1 MFDVI
6 IPLRAGSKGIKNKNI
21 TLFNG
26 EMLVNF
32 LIKKILKIKNINK
45 IYILTDSEKYKKKI
59 LKHQRVDTSYIR
71 SKKLSE
77 DNSSIYELIDDFL
90 KFIQKK
96 NILVNKILMFQVT
109 SPLLKIIEIKKTL
122 SFIIDKK
129 LSSLFHVTKM
139 IEHPEDCIKGLK
151 SNWRPLSK
159 KRVVNRQ
166 NYNQNYYFITGS
178 LFYFTK
184 KFFQKYKVTYNKSS
198 FAYRV
203 DKINF
208 IDIDSKFDL
217 EVAKK
222 ILNLKIRN

>member
-21 TLFNG
+21 TPFNG
-26 EMLVNF
+26 EILVNF

-59 LKHQRVDTSYIR
+59 LKHQKVDTSYIR

-96 NILVNKILMFQVT
+96 DILIDKILMFQVT
-109 SPLLKIIEIKKTL
+109 SPLLNIIEIKKTL
-122 SFIIDKK
+122 SFILDKK

-151 SNWRPLSK
+151 NNWRPLSK
-159 KRVVNRQ
+159 KRIINRQ

-198 FAYRV
+198 FAYKV

>member
-26 EMLVNF
+26 EILVNF

-59 LKHQRVDTSYIR
+59 LKHQKVDTSYIR
-71 SKKLSE
+71 SKKLSG

-90 KFIQKK
+90 KFIQKR
-96 NILVNKILMFQVT
+96 NILINKILMFQVT
-109 SPLLKIIEIKKTL
+109 SPLLNIIEIKKTL
-122 SFIIDKK
+122 SFILNKK

-151 SNWRPLSK
+151 SNWRPFRK
-159 KRVVNRQ
+159 KRIVNRQ
-166 NYNQNYYFITGS
+166 NYNQNYYYITGS

-198 FAYRV
+198 FAYKV

-208 IDIDSKFDL
+208 IDIDSRFDL

>member
-21 TLFNG
+21 ALFNG
-26 EMLVNF
+26 EILVNF

-59 LKHQRVDTSYIR
+59 LKHQKVDTSYIR
-71 SKKLSE
+71 SKKLSG

-90 KFIQKK
+90 KFIQKR
-96 NILVNKILMFQVT
+96 NILINKILMFQVT
-109 SPLLKIIEIKKTL
+109 SPLLNIIEIKKTL
-122 SFIIDKK
+122 SFILDKK

-151 SNWRPLSK
+151 SNWRPLRK
-159 KRVVNRQ
+159 KRIVNRQ
-166 NYNQNYYFITGS
+166 NYNQNYYYITGS

-198 FAYRV
+198 FAYKV

-208 IDIDSKFDL
+208 IDIDSRFDL

>member
-21 TLFNG
+21 ALFNG
-26 EMLVNF
+26 EILVNF

-59 LKHQRVDTSYIR
+59 LKHQKVDTSYIR

-90 KFIQKK
+90 KFIQKR
-96 NILVNKILMFQVT
+96 NILINKILMFQVT
-109 SPLLKIIEIKKTL
+109 SPLLNIIEIKKTL
-122 SFIIDKK
+122 SFILDKK

-151 SNWRPLSK
+151 NNWRPLSK

-198 FAYRV
+198 FAYKV

-208 IDIDSKFDL
+208 IDIDSRFDL

>member
-21 TLFNG
+21 ALFNG
-26 EMLVNF
+26 EILVNF

-59 LKHQRVDTSYIR
+59 LKHQKIDTSYIR
-71 SKKLSE
+71 SKRLSE
-77 DNSSIYELIDDFL
+77 DNSSIYELVDDFL
-90 KFIQKK
+90 KFIQKR
-96 NILVNKILMFQVT
+96 NILINKILMFQVT
-109 SPLLKIIEIKKTL
+109 SPLLNIIEIKKTL
-122 SFIIDKK
+122 SFILDKK

-139 IEHPEDCIKGLK
+139 IEHPEDCIKGFK
-151 SNWRPLSK
+151 NNWRPLSK

-208 IDIDSKFDL
+208 IDIDSKFEF

>member
-6 IPLRAGSKGIKNKNI
+6 IPLRAGSKGLKNKNI
-21 TLFNG
+21 ALFNG
-26 EMLVNF
+26 EILVNF

-59 LKHQRVDTSYIR
+59 LKHQKIDTSYIR
-71 SKKLSE
+71 SKRLSE
-77 DNSSIYELIDDFL
+77 DNSSIYELVDDFL
-90 KFIQKK
+90 KFIQKR
-96 NILVNKILMFQVT
+96 NILINKILMFQVT
-109 SPLLKIIEIKKTL
+109 SPLLNIIEIKKTL
-122 SFIIDKK
+122 SFILDKK

-139 IEHPEDCIKGLK
+139 IEHPEDCIKGFK
-151 SNWRPLSK
+151 NNWRPLSK

-208 IDIDSKFDL
+208 IDIDSKFEF